1 MLQRHGRDAT
11 VTVTHTK
18 TKNLKEK
25 TKEADILVA
34 AIGKA
39 NFVDST
45 FVKEGMI
52 VIDVGINVVNGKIVG
67 DVDKD
72 ISEICKLTPVPGG
85 VGSVTT
91 AILMRN
97 VFRAANNKKGDL

>member
-1 MLQRHGRDAT
+1 
-11 VTVTHTK
+11 
-18 TKNLKEK
+18 
-25 TKEADILVA
+25 
-34 AIGKA
+34 
-39 NFVDST
+39 
-45 FVKEGMI
+45 
-52 VIDVGINVVNGKIVG
+52 VNGKIVG